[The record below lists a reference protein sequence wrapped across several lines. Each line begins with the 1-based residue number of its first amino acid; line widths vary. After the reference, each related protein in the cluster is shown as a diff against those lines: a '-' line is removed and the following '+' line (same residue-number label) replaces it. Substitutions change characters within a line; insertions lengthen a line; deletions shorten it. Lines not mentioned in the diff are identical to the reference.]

1 MAHPSSAA
9 DTNVSANLLA
19 YHQRGG
25 NALHLHGEGGE
36 THSRIAA
43 GEWLATHECR
53 ELFFI
58 CTQVCHDDWDETAQL
73 PIDRFTPEAFQQDIA
88 TDMALIGTRY
98 LDMVYLD
105 DRPNLPYEPIV
116 QAIGL
121 EIAAGRLRSFGVRNF
136 TAPRLHAIH
145 SYARSTIGQGVG
157 AVITT
162 ELSMLKANRPLW
174 PEYVAFDASLRQA
187 VTDLGLSVF
196 AHAGDLTLG
205 QCLFGDAEPLARL
218 RPEWVERW
226 QHPDNA
232 VTVEKIK
239 ALAAA
244 SGRTTRELQTEWLL
258 NQPFP
263 VVGIVGV

>member
-9 DTNVSANLLA
+9 DTNLPANLLA
-19 YHQRGG
+19 YHQQGG

-43 GEWLATHECR
+43 GEWLAMYGCK

-58 CTQVCHDDWDETAQL
+58 CTQVCHDEWDEDAQL
-73 PIDRFTPEAFQQDIA
+73 PIDRFTPEALKQDVA
-88 TDMALIGTRY
+88 TDIALIGTDH
-98 LDMVYLD
+98 LDMVYFD
-105 DRPNLPYEPIV
+105 DRPDLTFEPIV
-116 QAIGL
+116 EAIGL
-121 EIAAGRLRSFGVRNF
+121 EIAAGRLHTFGVRNF
-136 TAPRLHAIH
+136 TAPRLNAIH
-145 SYARSTIGQGVG
+145 SYASRTIGQGVG

-162 ELSMLKANRPLW
+162 ELSMLKAKWPLW
-174 PEYVAFDASLRQA
+174 PEYVAFDATLIQT

-196 AHAGDLTLG
+196 AHAGDLTFG
-205 QCLFGDAEPLARL
+205 QCLFGDEVPLARL

-232 VTVEKIK
+232 VTVKEIK
-239 ALAAA
+239 TLATV
-244 SGRTTRELQTEWLL
+244 SGRTPREVQMEWIL

-263 VVGIVGV
+263 VVAIVGV